1 MQRFETFRQ
10 FEGFEPRVVV
20 ERVEHQWHVRT
31 KRFAY
36 SGARSQVALDAWCA
50 RQRWLPGVQL
60 EGGVAALFAS
70 NGIAGVRLGSI
81 QTAFEIV
88 TNHGAGIGRHFV
100 AGSTEQTVHWLPE
113 HFAYQIP

>member
-10 FEGFEPRVVV
+10 FEGFKPRVVV
-20 ERVEHQWHVRT
+20 ERVEHQWHVTT

-36 SGARSQVALDAWCA
+36 SGARSQVALDARCA

-60 EGGVAALFAS
+60 EGGVAALSAS
-70 NGIAGVRLGSI
+70 NSKAGVRLRRI

-88 TNHGAGIGRHFV
+88 TNHGAGVGRHFV
-100 AGSTEQTVHWLPE
+100 AGRAEQTMH
-113 HFAYQIP
+113 